1 MIETTAGL
9 LGLIGALGLVVNR
22 IVELVIAPFYD
33 KIPKLTPYKWTQVY
47 WAFAVGVALAFT
59 LSLDM
64 VPPLAA
70 FFEIDLPSTVGGIIL
85 TGLALGGGAAFWHR
99 LFTGDA

>member
-33 KIPKLTPYKWTQVY
+33 RIPALTSYKWTLAY
-47 WAFAVGVALAFT
+47 WAFAVGVALAFS

-64 VPPLAA
+64 LPALAA
-70 FFEIDLPSTVGGIIL
+70 FFEITLPPSVIGTIL